1 MTFVGDL
8 DIPMRR
14 HDLIMEINLRAPLIA
29 IREAVPHM
37 RASGQGGR
45 IVNVSSL
52 AALDP
57 IPGLM
62 SYGVSKIGLERLT
75 VDAARQL
82 AKDGIAVNCFRIDVP
97 VASEGFVANT
107 PDSDHSTWEPAEVA
121 TEGICWMLRQPASY
135 SGRRESVAEL
145 RRREGIMPRARGS
158 PMPAA
163 PPPRC
168 STASP
173 ATPRRSS
180 ADHPPDQG
188 AAVKFAISLGML
200 NPRVWPD
207 VTQEADRLGYDS
219 VWLPE
224 HLVFPVETKG
234 SPFHGAD
241 HPPVPA
247 DVPVFDAFTYL
258 GFLAGRTERIRFST
272 HVYNIGLRH
281 PFVPARAVATLDI
294 VSGGRAEF
302 GIGASWLRA
311 EWDAVG
317 LDFDSRGRRVD
328 EALDVCRRLWTESEV
343 EHHGEFFDFEPVM
356 FEPKPVQQP

>member
-1 MTFVGDL
+1 M
-8 DIPMRR
+8 
-14 HDLIMEINLRAPLIA
+14 
-29 IREAVPHM
+29 
-37 RASGQGGR
+37 
-45 IVNVSSL
+45 
-52 AALDP
+52 
-57 IPGLM
+57 
-62 SYGVSKIGLERLT
+62 
-75 VDAARQL
+75 
-82 AKDGIAVNCFRIDVP
+82 
-97 VASEGFVANT
+97 
-107 PDSDHSTWEPAEVA
+107 
-121 TEGICWMLRQPASY
+121 
-135 SGRRESVAEL
+135 
-145 RRREGIMPRARGS
+145 
-158 PMPAA
+158 
-163 PPPRC
+163 
-168 STASP
+168 
-173 ATPRRSS
+173 
-180 ADHPPDQG
+180 
-188 AAVKFAISLGML
+188 KFAISLGML

-224 HLVFPVETKG
+224 HLVFPALTEG

-328 EALDVCRRLWTESEV
+328 EAIEVCRRLWTESVV

-356 FEPKPVQQP
+356 FEPKPVQQPYPPLIIGGDGPAALRRAATVGDGWVPMNHSLEQIPPQAARLADLRAAAGRDGRVEITFGGTPADVGEVARYADAGVGRIIVRPWRRSSDAIEGLRRYAGEVVDPSAAALAG

>member
-1 MTFVGDL
+1 M
-8 DIPMRR
+8 
-14 HDLIMEINLRAPLIA
+14 
-29 IREAVPHM
+29 
-37 RASGQGGR
+37 
-45 IVNVSSL
+45 
-52 AALDP
+52 
-57 IPGLM
+57 
-62 SYGVSKIGLERLT
+62 
-75 VDAARQL
+75 
-82 AKDGIAVNCFRIDVP
+82 
-97 VASEGFVANT
+97 
-107 PDSDHSTWEPAEVA
+107 
-121 TEGICWMLRQPASY
+121 
-135 SGRRESVAEL
+135 
-145 RRREGIMPRARGS
+145 
-158 PMPAA
+158 
-163 PPPRC
+163 
-168 STASP
+168 
-173 ATPRRSS
+173 
-180 ADHPPDQG
+180 
-188 AAVKFAISLGML
+188 KFAISLGML

-224 HLVFPVETKG
+224 HLVFPVQTEG

-281 PFVPARAVATLDI
+281 PFVSARAVATLDI

-328 EALDVCRRLWTESEV
+328 EAIEVCRRLWTEPVV
-343 EHHGEFFDFEPVM
+343 EYHGEFFDFGPVM
-356 FEPKPVQQP
+356 FEPKPVQQPHPPIIVGGYGTKRTPALAARYAEEFNLAFPPLDVYREYVDRVRRACADSGRDPATLRTTVALVVCCGRDEVEFRRRADAIGREPDELRANGAAGLPAEVVEKLRAFAAAGAEDAYLQVLDVSDLEHLELIAAEVMPEVGATAGAA